1 MILRY
6 IHYFLAVAEC
16 GSFTRAAEALHV
28 SQPALSQQ
36 IKLLEQALDVQLFDR
51 SARTIRL
58 TDAGRVYQ
66 RYATQAMKDL
76 EAGKRA
82 IHDVQDLQRGT
93 LRLGVTPTYTPWLV
107 GPLMAEFRARWP
119 GIHLAI
125 NEATQ
130 DKIEQQLI
138 ADELDVGLGYAGE
151 HSVDLQR
158 ISLMQEALSLVVN
171 NNHPLAKRSSL
182 ILADLDALPLVLLN
196 TGFTTRTEIDHHL
209 HQQGVA
215 PSIVVESNTLGV
227 VLELIEHAPL
237 AALLPDTLAR
247 RHATLIALKIEPA
260 FAERSGVMLM
270 RQGSIHAASQA
281 LKSLLTEILKDGWG
295 DSKEKC

>member
-6 IHYFLAVAEC
+6 IHYFLAVAEY

-36 IKLLEQALDVQLFDR
+36 IKLLEQTLDVQLFDR

-58 TDAGRVYQ
+58 TDAGHVYQ

-82 IHDVQDLQRGT
+82 IHDVQDLRRGN

-107 GPLMAEFRARWP
+107 GPLMAAFRARWP

-151 HSVDLQR
+151 HTVDLQR
-158 ISLMQEALSLVVN
+158 IPLMQEALSLMVN
-171 NNHPLAKRSSL
+171 NNHPLAKRTSL

-209 HQQGVA
+209 HQQGVT
-215 PSIVVESNTLGV
+215 PSIVAESNTLGV

-237 AALLPDTLAR
+237 AALLPDTLAH

-260 FAERSGVMLM
+260 FAARTGVLLM
-270 RQGSIHAASQA
+270 RQGANPAVTQA
-281 LKSLLTEILKDGWG
+281 LQTVLAEILPIT
-295 DSKEKC
+295 

>member
-1 MILRY
+1 
-6 IHYFLAVAEC
+6 
-16 GSFTRAAEALHV
+16 
-28 SQPALSQQ
+28 
-36 IKLLEQALDVQLFDR
+36 
-51 SARTIRL
+51 
-58 TDAGRVYQ
+58 
-66 RYATQAMKDL
+66 
-76 EAGKRA
+76 
-82 IHDVQDLQRGT
+82 
-93 LRLGVTPTYTPWLV
+93 
-107 GPLMAEFRARWP
+107 MAEFRARWP

-138 ADELDVGLGYAGE
+138 ADELDVGLGYAGA
-151 HSVDLQR
+151 HIVDLQR
-158 ISLMQEALSLVVN
+158 IPLMQEALSLMVN
-171 NNHPLAKRSSL
+171 NNHPLAKRTSL

-209 HQQGVA
+209 HKQGVA
-215 PSIVVESNTLGV
+215 PSIVAESNTLGV

-270 RQGSIHAASQA
+270 RQGSIHAATQA
-281 LKSLLTEILKDGWG
+281 LKSLLTEMLKDGWG
-295 DSKEKC
+295 ATNAKC